1 MSQQQNYVDDQ
12 IPEIKR
18 LFSLRLSMKM
28 QSENVD
34 SSIAVLE
41 NKDEI
46 ALVNVEHYEIAQGTY
61 LH

>member
-1 MSQQQNYVDDQ
+1 
-12 IPEIKR
+12 
-18 LFSLRLSMKM
+18 M